1 MLDISPALLL
11 VAVAV
16 FLVMLILL
24 NKVLYRPLLA
34 FVQNRDNSIASDYE
48 NAGKNTSDIGAYQ
61 EEAERILREAK
72 VEAAKIRAEVI
83 QESKDAALKKIEQ
96 RKAELEEEYVAFLEG
111 LDKERIELKN
121 GLLAQ
126 MPLFKEGVQA
136 KLNQI

>member
-11 VAVAV
+11 MAVAV

-24 NKVLYRPLLA
+24 NKVLYRPLLE
-34 FVQNRDNSIASDYE
+34 FVQNRNNSIASDYE
-48 NAGKNTSDIGAYQ
+48 NAGKNTSDISAYQ

-72 VEAAKIRAEVI
+72 TEAAKIRAEVI

-126 MPLFKEGVQA
+126 MPLFKEGIQG